1 MNNLDLKEK
10 VRNFTNLSKSEKI
23 EVFISIAK
31 QGLYLEDFLKKEGFW
46 CDKEDKDSPL
56 KELPF
61 PLENQMSKEDIE
73 DFIPKLKNLQKKAKI
88 KSYMGYS
95 ECRICEKLNG
105 TKTYYNETFAWP
117 EGLQHYIEEHGVQPS
132 ASFVLYVRGLI
143 R

>member
-1 MNNLDLKEK
+1 MDNSVLKEK
-10 VRNFTNLSKSEKI
+10 IDNFKHLSQNEKI
-23 EVFISIAK
+23 ELMMELNNK
-31 QGLYLEDFLKKEGFW
+31 GLSFEDFLKKEGFW

-95 ECRICEKLNG
+95 QCRICEKLNG

-132 ASFVLYVRGLI
+132 ASFVLHVRGLI
-143 R
+143 K